1 MSDLY
6 QTLGVQRTASPDDIK
21 KAYRQLAVK
30 HHPDR
35 NKGDKSSEEK
45 FKEINHAYEILS
57 DPEKRKLYD
66 QFGEDGVKGNPFGA
80 AGAGAGG
87 FDFGDSFGDL
97 GDIFGEF
104 FGGGGSRRRS
114 GRSAGRQGGDL
125 LVNIRL
131 SFDEAYRGVKKD
143 IRIAR
148 SGQCAKC
155 NGSGAEAGTGRKTC
169 PTCQGRGEVRVSHG
183 FFQMAQPC
191 PSCQG
196 QGSIVEKPCKPC
208 QGTGYTRE
216 EKELSVNIPAGIDT
230 DQKIRVTGEGNAGSG
245 GGPRGD
251 VYLAVQVADHPLF
264 HRDGNDIY
272 LELPT
277 TYTQLVLGATV
288 DVPTMDGKG
297 DLKIPAGTQPDT
309 KMRLRE
315 KGFPSVQGRGRGD
328 QYVIVRLEVPRNI
341 SSKHKKTVEELRD
354 FDAELK
360 ERPFLKDFTDK
371 VKRLFSS

>member
-6 QTLGVQRTASPDDIK
+6 QTLGVQRNASPDDIK
-21 KAYRQLAVK
+21 KAYRQLAIK
-30 HHPDR
+30 YHPDR
-35 NKGDKSSEEK
+35 NKGDKTSEEK

-57 DPEKRKLYD
+57 DPEKRKMYD
-66 QFGEDGVKGNPFGA
+66 QFGEDGVKGNPFG
-80 AGAGAGG
+80 GGAGG

-104 FGGGGSRRRS
+104 FGGGGRRRS
-114 GRSAGRQGGDL
+114 RSSARQGTDL
-125 LVNIRL
+125 LINIRL
-131 SFDEAYRGVKKD
+131 SFDEAYRGIKKD
-143 IRIAR
+143 IRVTR

-155 NGSGAEAGTGRKTC
+155 HGAGAESGTGRKTC

-230 DQKIRVTGEGNAGSG
+230 DQKIRVTGEGNAGAN

-251 VYLAVQVADHPLF
+251 VYLAVQVTGHPLF
-264 HRDGNDIY
+264 HRDGNDLY

-277 TYTQLVLGATV
+277 TYAQLVLGAAIE
-288 DVPTMDGKG
+288 VPTMDGAVE
-297 DLKIPAGTQPDT
+297 LKIPAGTQPDT

-328 QYVIVRLEVPRNI
+328 QYVIIRLEVPKNI
-341 SSKHKKTVEELRD
+341 SSKHKKLIEEIKI
-354 FDAELK
+354 FDDELK

-371 VKRLFSS
+371 VKKLFS

>member
-1 MSDLY
+1 MADLY
-6 QTLGVQRTASPDDIK
+6 QILGVSRTASADEIK
-21 KAYRQLAVK
+21 KAYRQLAIK

-57 DPEKRKLYD
+57 DPEKRSMYD
-66 QFGEDGVKGNPFGA
+66 RFGEDGVKGNPFGGGHG
-80 AGAGAGG
+80 GAG
-87 FDFGDSFGDL
+87 FDFGDAFGDL

-104 FGGGGSRRRS
+104 FGGGGRRRG
-114 GRSAGRQGGDL
+114 GRTAARQGGDL
-125 LVNIRL
+125 LMNVRL
-131 SFDEAYRGVKKD
+131 SFDDAYRGIKKD
-143 IRIAR
+143 IRVTR
-148 SGQCAKC
+148 SASCAKC
-155 NGSGAEAGTGRKTC
+155 NGSGAEAGAGRKTC

-196 QGSIVEKPCKPC
+196 QGSVVEKPCKSC

-230 DQKIRVTGEGNAGSG
+230 DQKIRVAGEGNAGAN

-251 VYLAVQVADHPLF
+251 LYLAVQVTDHPLF
-264 HRDGNDIY
+264 HREGNDIY

-277 TYTQLVLGATV
+277 TYAQLTLGAAV
-288 DVPTMDGKG
+288 EAPTMEGPVE
-297 DLKIPAGTQPDT
+297 LTVPAGTQPDT

-328 QYVIVRLEVPRNI
+328 QYVILRLEVPRNI
-341 SSKHKKTVEELRD
+341 SAKHRKIIEELKSYD
-354 FDAELK
+354 HELK
-360 ERPFLKDFTDK
+360 ERPFLKQFAET
-371 VKRLFSS
+371 VKKIFSS